1 MLRRMFTTI
10 LLVLAILPAA
20 LPEDKPE
27 PVIQRGHL
35 KDVSAVAFS
44 PDGRLL
50 MTGGDDNAALL
61 WDLESGKIVGRFTGS
76 KDGED
81 IVPDPS
87 SGQSIYIS
95 RIIFSPA
102 GRHVATCSRQWRS
115 LPDTYIWDVYEK
127 RELAHIKGEPA
138 GWLPDGRTVIFGI
151 GEKKAYRLDL
161 EKKQPSLYFEG
172 QAQDIEELVL
182 SPSGDYLLSL
192 GDRND
197 RREQDVLLCETAS
210 GRELWRYALKSSNEI
225 GRVNHIDFN
234 ADGKFALL
242 LAGDGSVMYYDL
254 SQKAVVPMSSVSGA
268 PRPAS
273 PRVLEQKLGDQ
284 IFPPIVIS
292 PDGKSFFANRSWD
305 EASGA
310 YINRKSDSLLTPQVC
325 DLATGRLLHS
335 LSGSFPVQEVQK
347 IALSP
352 DGKMLFLA
360 VGRNG
365 RYAGDTYSGNTLLG
379 LDLGTGRVI
388 QKIEA
393 DEEKADGLNEFSLT
407 PDGKH
412 ILLSMRD
419 YNDHEF
425 IKIID
430 IKSGNTLNTLPGR
443 HAASYQSGESV
454 FVISDTQGERVEF
467 NGQARF
473 SVWKIDSQK
482 PERTLEGKRP
492 PLEGGRATFAI
503 EVRNFAVSPDQ
514 KYLAAGCFILGD
526 QGAHWGE
533 VFLWDIPTGKYLKN
547 MNFPDD
553 YMYVP
558 ASLAFSPDSKRL
570 AAGELSR
577 GMIGLWDVESGKL
590 LGEFAGHNDHA
601 NAVILGPDGRQ
612 MITGG
617 GHYRGD
623 KTIRFWDLETGKEAL
638 PPLKHADA
646 VMDLAYLRGGK
657 IGVSASL
664 DGSLMFFNAQTGKE
678 LGRLFILADGNWLAL
693 APDGRFDTAGP
704 DDFQG
709 LCWTLPDAPFTPLPL
724 KTYAKDYFTP
734 GLIPLLIGEPRKS
747 GQ

>member
-1 MLRRMFTTI
+1 MFRRVFTTI
-10 LLVLAILPAA
+10 LLVLVILPAA
-20 LPEDKPE
+20 RPESKPE

-35 KDVSAVAFS
+35 KDVSAAAFS

-61 WDLESGKIVGRFTGS
+61 WDLQSGKIVGRFTGS

-95 RIIFSPA
+95 RIIFSPT
-102 GRHVATCSRQWRS
+102 GRHVATCSRQSRALS
-115 LPDTYIWDVYEK
+115 DTYIWDVYEK

-151 GEKKAYRLDL
+151 GEKKAYGWDL
-161 EKKQPSLYFEG
+161 EKMQPFLYFEG
-172 QAQDIEELVL
+172 QAEDIEELVL
-182 SPSGDYLLSL
+182 SSSGDFLFSL
-192 GDRND
+192 GGRND
-197 RREQDVLLCETAS
+197 RREQDVLLWETAS

-225 GRVNHIDFN
+225 GQVNHIDFST
-234 ADGKFALL
+234 DGKFALL
-242 LAGDGSVMYYDL
+242 LAGDSSVMCYDL
-254 SQKAVVPMSSVSGA
+254 SQKAVVPMSSVSSA

-273 PRVLEQKLGDQ
+273 PRVLEQRLGDQ
-284 IFPPIVIS
+284 VFPPIIIS

-305 EASGA
+305 KASGA
-310 YINRKSDSLLTPQVC
+310 YVSRKSDTLLIPQVC

-335 LSGSFPVQEVQK
+335 LSGFLPIQEVQN

-352 DGKMLFLA
+352 NGKMLYLA

-379 LDLGTGRVI
+379 LDLGTGRLV
-388 QKIEA
+388 QKIEG
-393 DEEKADGLNEFSLT
+393 DEEKADSLNDFSIT
-407 PDGKH
+407 PDGKF
-412 ILLSMRD
+412 ILLSMLD
-419 YNDHEF
+419 YDDHYF

-430 IKSGNTLNTLPGR
+430 VQTGKTMNKLPGR
-443 HAASYQSGESV
+443 HAAAYQSGESV
-454 FVISDTQGERVEF
+454 FVISDAQGERVEF
-467 NGQARF
+467 NGQAKF
-473 SVWKIDSQK
+473 PVWKIGSQK
-482 PERTLEGKRP
+482 PERTLEGKRT
-492 PLEGGRATFAI
+492 PLEGGRPTFAI
-503 EVRNFAVSPDQ
+503 ELRNFAVSPDQ

-547 MNFPDD
+547 LNFPDD

-558 ASLAFSPDSKRL
+558 ASLTFSPDGKRL

-577 GMIGLWDVESGKL
+577 GTIGLWDVESGKL

-601 NAVILGPDGRQ
+601 NAVILAADGRQ
-612 MITGG
+612 MISGG

-623 KTIRFWDLETGKEAL
+623 KTIRFWDLETGKESL

-646 VMDLAYLRGGK
+646 VMDLVYLQGGK

-664 DGSLMFFNAQTGKE
+664 DGSLMFFDATEGKE
-678 LGRLFILADGNWLAL
+678 LGRLFIMADGNWLAL

-704 DDFQG
+704 DDFKG
-709 LCWTLPDAPFTPLPL
+709 LCWTLPGAPFTPLPL
-724 KTYAKDYFTP
+724 KTYQKDYYTP
-734 GLIPLLIGEPRKS
+734 GLIPLLIGEAVTKH
-747 GQ
+747 